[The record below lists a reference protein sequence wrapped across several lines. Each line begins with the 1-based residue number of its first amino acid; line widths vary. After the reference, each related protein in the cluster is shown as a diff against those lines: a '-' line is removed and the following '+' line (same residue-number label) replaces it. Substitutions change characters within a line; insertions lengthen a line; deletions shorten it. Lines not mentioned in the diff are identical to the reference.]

1 MYCIIEREKIVS
13 RGYEYMR
20 TPFGFRQTA
29 ATQIINNPHNL
40 RARSKTS
47 VKGSF
52 RSNNQSSKSPAI
64 VRTIKTRPKA
74 NPACMLTH
82 RIIKGA
88 SHQIDGVSSRRE
100 YRSKKL
106 IKMLARRRENICGRT
121 PQIGMVAAAPSSTA
135 NPET

>member
-1 MYCIIEREKIVS
+1 MFSILMLV
-13 RGYEYMR
+13 RGDLNGGEYIR
-20 TPFGFRQTA
+20 IPFGFRQTA

-40 RARSKTS
+40 RTRRQTS
-47 VKGSF
+47 AKESF
-52 RSNNQSSKSPAI
+52 RSNNQSSKRPAM
-64 VRTIKTRPKA
+64 VRKIKTRPNA
-74 NPACMLTH
+74 NPACKLTQ
-82 RIIKGA
+82 RIIKGT
-88 SHQIDGVSSRRE
+88 SHQIEGISSRRE